1 MIGIGERRPL
11 VGVFVAGGG
20 ALFGAHVGREKEQRR
35 KGGGRPG
42 DHWYARGRG
51 SSRAAE
57 SRAATARLGGSARGQ
72 DRRRRAPRR
81 RRGELGPRRPPAGAI
96 ELRCGGAASSAPG
109 SPQPE
114 LSSSAAA
121 ARASSAPGGPDPWW
135 EQAMRVS
142 SVPGQS
148 RWRGRARL
156 PAGLAPGNLE
166 LHHGHAPPAS
176 ELKLCHAL
184 RF

>member
-20 ALFGAHVGREKEQRR
+20 ALFGAHVGQEKEQRR
-35 KGGGRPG
+35 KGGGRHG

-81 RRGELGPRRPPAGAI
+81 RRGELGPRRPPAGAGAV
-96 ELRCGGAASSAPG
+96 ERRDQRDLRLGGRG
-109 SPQPE
+109 
-114 LSSSAAA
+114 LAAA
-121 ARASSAPGGPDPWW
+121 AAHLPRFRTTTTASVAARNQEQGLLSLPWPAAARMRIRPWRA
-135 EQAMRVS
+135 V
-142 SVPGQS
+142 
-148 RWRGRARL
+148 
-156 PAGLAPGNLE
+156 
-166 LHHGHAPPAS
+166 
-176 ELKLCHAL
+176 AL
-184 RF
+184 MHV